1 MLNRDQK
8 TVMKNSDKAKKYSDT
23 TKRYL
28 ELGHAAKFNT
38 TESVPTNNMT
48 YYIPNHTSLTQ
59 TSNTNSGSLQILQ
72 KFAGIGLNGY
82 LLKRTDLLNNL
93 VTVLL
98 RLRNRKYSLSIYIKN
113 MFHQN
118 FAKQNKRNS
127 LRFLWRDSPDLV
139 TDEC

>member
-1 MLNRDQK
+1 
-8 TVMKNSDKAKKYSDT
+8 MKNSDKAKKCSDT

-28 ELGHAAKFNT
+28 ELGHATKFNT

-59 TSNTNSGSLQILQ
+59 TNNTNSGLLQILQ

-93 VTVLL
+93 VTVLS
-98 RLRNRKYSLSIYIKN
+98 RLRNRKYSLSIDIKN

-118 FAKQNKRNS
+118 FVKQNERNS
-127 LRFLWRDSPDLV
+127 LRFLWRHNPDLV